1 VSAPF
6 RVGYVPGV
14 MPDTWARRWADRSR
28 RPLELV
34 PVDDA
39 DQLTVLR
46 DGTVAMCLLRL
57 PVDTDG
63 LHLVRLYVEEPVVV
77 VGVDHPVA
85 AYDEIA
91 IADLAD
97 EPRVDPG
104 WPLRHAMDAVAAG
117 SGIVVVPLSLARLHH
132 RKDVTARPVTG
143 VEGSEVGLAWRTD
156 LDDPDTDTFVGVVRG
171 RTAHS
176 SRGQGDVA
184 PEKKTKKAAQKAA
197 QKAVQKKP
205 PQGAGKPR
213 TRQKPAPRRGR
224 KGR

>member
-1 VSAPF
+1 MSVPF

-34 PVDDA
+34 PVEDA
-39 DQLTVLR
+39 DQETVLR
-46 DGTVAMCLLRL
+46 DGSVEMCLLRL

-77 VGVDHPVA
+77 VGLDHPVA
-85 AYDEIA
+85 AYAEIA
-91 IADLAD
+91 LADLAG
-97 EPRVDPG
+97 EPRVDPT

-117 SGIVVVPLSLARLHH
+117 SGVVVVPLSLARLHH

-143 VEGSEVGLAWRTD
+143 AEGSEVGLAWCRD

-176 SRGQGDVA
+176 SRGRTEAA
-184 PEKKTKKAAQKAA
+184 PAAPAKKTAQK
-197 QKAVQKKP
+197 QP
-205 PQGAGKPR
+205 PKGAGKPR
-213 TRQKPAPRRGR
+213 PRQQRTPRRGR